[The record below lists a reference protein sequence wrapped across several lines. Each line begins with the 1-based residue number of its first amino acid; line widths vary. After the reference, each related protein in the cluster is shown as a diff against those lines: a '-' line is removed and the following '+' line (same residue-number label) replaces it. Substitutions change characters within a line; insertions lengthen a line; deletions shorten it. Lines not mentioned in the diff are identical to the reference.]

1 VSEVAEREAPLLLA
15 YLDERRLTPGRKV
28 AVLEVDDVGRTIR
41 IRAGKREVTLSH
53 DTAAKLWVM
62 PSSSVKSK

>member
-15 YLDERRLTPGRKV
+15 YLLERGLIPGR
-28 AVLEVDDVGRTIR
+28 AVDVVEVDEVGRTIR

-62 PSSSVKSK
+62 PT

>member
-15 YLDERRLTPGRKV
+15 YLGDRGLIPGQKV
-28 AVLEVDDVGRTIR
+28 DVVEVDGVGRTIR

-53 DTAAKLWVM
+53 DTAAKLWVT
-62 PSSSVKSK
+62 PA

>member
-28 AVLEVDDVGRTIR
+28 DVVEVDEVGRTIR

-53 DTAAKLWVM
+53 DTAAKLWVL
-62 PSSSVKSK
+62 PTK